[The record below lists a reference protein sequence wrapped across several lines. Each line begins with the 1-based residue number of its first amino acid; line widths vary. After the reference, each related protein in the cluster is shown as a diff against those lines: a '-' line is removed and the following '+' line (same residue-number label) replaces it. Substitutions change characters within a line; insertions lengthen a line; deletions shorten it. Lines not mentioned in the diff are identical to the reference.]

1 MLFGS
6 TLEYEDKTLKVTKGA
21 LGFLLNLD
29 TDVLFGVFE
38 AVSDG
43 GLEIE
48 PGAWEGRFPAQVRVG
63 WMEKCEPIKN
73 AISLFRG

>member
-1 MLFGS
+1 VTNLENLKQGFVFVCSRATQNECLARMLFGS

-43 GLEIE
+43 GLD
-48 PGAWEGRFPAQVRVG
+48 
-63 WMEKCEPIKN
+63 
-73 AISLFRG
+73 